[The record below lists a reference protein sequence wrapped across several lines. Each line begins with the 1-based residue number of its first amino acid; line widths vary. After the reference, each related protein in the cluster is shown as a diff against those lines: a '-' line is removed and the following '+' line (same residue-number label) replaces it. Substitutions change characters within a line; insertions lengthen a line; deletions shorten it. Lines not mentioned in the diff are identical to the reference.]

1 MHTMDT
7 RRSPLPPQ
15 LEASHASV
23 PVNAEVHCDDWLI
36 LLRPELAH
44 LMRQGTLPPL
54 QRLQG
59 PRQDMREVRELTLAN
74 ADGGPMAARLYLPHD
89 ALAPQPVVVYFH
101 GGGWARGDLAM
112 YDQPCRAI
120 AAASGGA
127 VLSVDYRLAPA
138 HRFPAAVHDCYAATM
153 FAAEHA
159 DDWGCDSARLVVAG
173 DSAGGNLAAAVC
185 VLARDRGGP
194 GIARQVLLYP
204 PLDARMRAPSYQ
216 RFARGPLLDAQALR
230 ENLAGYVDVGTN
242 LDDPL
247 LSPLSAH
254 DLRGLPP
261 ATVIVAEVDALRDD
275 GALYVERLLE
285 AGVAAD
291 LVQVDGVTHMA
302 LHMGGVSPACADIV
316 RHMALA
322 VRPTKELPLPRGAR
336 EKQPRRY
343 P

>member
-1 MHTMDT
+1 MDT
-7 RRSPLPPQ
+7 RRSPLPLQ
-15 LEASHASV
+15 LDASHASV
-23 PVNAEVHCDDWLI
+23 PVNAEVHSDDWLI

-44 LMRQGTLPPL
+44 LMRQGSLPPL
-54 QRLQG
+54 QSLQG
-59 PRQDMREVRELTLAN
+59 PRPDMREVRELTLAN

-89 ALAPQPVVVYFH
+89 ALAPQPVVVYCH

-120 AAASGGA
+120 AAASHSA

-138 HRFPAAVHDCYAATM
+138 HRFPAAVHDCYAATV
-153 FAAEHA
+153 FAAAHA
-159 DDWGCDSARLVVAG
+159 EGWGCDPVRLVVAG

-185 VLARDRGGP
+185 VLARDCGGP

-216 RFARGPLLDAQALR
+216 RFARGPLLDAKALR
-230 ENLAGYVDVGTN
+230 ENLASYIGAGTD

-247 LSPLSAH
+247 LSPLGAH
-254 DLRGLPP
+254 ALCGLPP

-275 GALYVERLLE
+275 GVLYVERLRE

-291 LVQVDGVTHMA
+291 LVQVDGVPHMA
-302 LHMGGVSPACADIV
+302 LHMGGVSSACAGIV

-322 VRPTKELPLPRGAR
+322 IRSTKELPLPLGRGS
-336 EKQPRRY
+336 KQPHRT
-343 P
+343 